1 LTDEPPREEVWA
13 MIHRQSRDGRHRNML
28 QRIEQTADA
37 LNPFLLVIV
46 IGLAIL
52 DVSVFAALELHRLS
66 VR

>member
-1 LTDEPPREEVWA
+1 

-28 QRIEQTADA
+28 QRVEHAAYA